1 MKTKAVF
8 SGLLAVLTL
17 TSVMASCG
25 GDTTGESIVTTGS
38 ADTESVAVETE
49 ETLKSLVPEGL
60 DFGGENI
67 RIYSSSYFETDAFTM
82 HVDEA
87 TGDVVD
93 DAVYNRNI
101 ALESKFNVHFTY
113 EDQYQ
118 NGSGVDAA
126 NQIRK
131 FVTAGSD
138 DYDIIFGCQYN
149 LAPLVLDN
157 IMLNLEG
164 QEYLH
169 LDQPWW
175 YQNHIQEMSIG
186 EGKTYF
192 VTGDITLNVL
202 RNMGCMYVNKQ
213 VYTQNYESIEDLYNE
228 VLDGKWTFDR
238 LAETCTEMYRDING
252 DGAFDDDDQYGIGVI
267 TANLTDHFTYAAG
280 IRATE
285 RDENNIPVLTMN
297 SEKTVNHT
305 QKLYSLY
312 YENPG
317 VRVFTADYNSL
328 DVVMPGK
335 FNENELLYLPGW
347 FYTSELLRNMDVDYA
362 VIPFPK
368 YDENEPTYLSL
379 AHDIS
384 VTACLPTTCSKVEQ
398 ATAIME
404 EMAFLGYRD
413 VLPAYYEVAVKVK
426 YTRDSTDAAMQILDI
441 IHDNCTTD
449 FAFIYNYALG
459 GVGLIERDLMGG
471 KKADFASIYAK
482 NEKTYIKK
490 LNELIE
496 VFTAIDS

>member
-8 SGLLAVLTL
+8 SILLAALTL

-25 GDTTGESIVTTGS
+25 GDGSGDSAVTTGS
-38 ADTESVAVETE
+38 VNTENAVTDTA

-60 DFGGENI
+60 DFGGEEI
-67 RIYSSSYFETDAFTM
+67 RIFSSSYFETDTFMM

-87 TGDVVD
+87 TGDVVN
-93 DAVYNRNI
+93 DAVYNRNL
-101 ALESKFNVHFTY
+101 ALESKFNVDFTFM
-113 EDQYQ
+113 DLYQ
-118 NGSGVDAA
+118 NGGTDAA
-126 NQIRK
+126 VQIRK

-157 IMLNLEG
+157 IMLNLDG
-164 QEYLH
+164 CEYLH

-175 YQNHIQEMSIG
+175 YQNHITEMSIG
-186 EGKTYF
+186 EGKTFF
-192 VTGDITLNVL
+192 VTGDITLGVL
-202 RNMGCMYVNKQ
+202 RNMGCIYVNKE
-213 VYTQNYESIEDLYNE
+213 VYAQNYESVDDLYNE

-238 LAETCTEMYRDING
+238 LAENCMEMYRDLNG

-280 IRATE
+280 IRATT

-297 SEKTVNHT
+297 NEKTVNHT

-317 VRVFTADYNSL
+317 VRVFPADYNSL
-328 DVVMPGK
+328 DIVMPNK

-413 VLPAYYEVAVKVK
+413 VLPAYYEVAVKIK

-449 FAFIYNYALG
+449 FAFIYNYALN

-471 KKADFASIYAK
+471 KKADFASVYAK
-482 NEKTYIKK
+482 KEKTYQKK
-490 LNELIE
+490 LDELIE
-496 VFTAIDS
+496 IFTAVDS

>member
-8 SGLLAVLTL
+8 SILLAALTL

-25 GDTTGESIVTTGS
+25 GDGSGDSAVTTGS
-38 ADTESVAVETE
+38 VNTENAVTDTA

-60 DFGGENI
+60 DFGGEEI
-67 RIYSSSYFETDAFTM
+67 RIFSSSYFETDTFMM

-87 TGDVVD
+87 TGDVVN
-93 DAVYNRNI
+93 DAVYNRNL
-101 ALESKFNVHFTY
+101 ALESKFNVDFTFM
-113 EDQYQ
+113 DLYQ
-118 NGSGVDAA
+118 NGGTDAA
-126 NQIRK
+126 VQIRK

-157 IMLNLEG
+157 IMLNLYG
-164 QEYLH
+164 CGDLR

-175 YQNHIQEMSIG
+175 YQNHITEMSIG
-186 EGKTYF
+186 EGKTFF
-192 VTGDITLNVL
+192 VTGDITLGVL
-202 RNMGCMYVNKQ
+202 RNMGCIYVNKE
-213 VYTQNYESIEDLYNE
+213 VYAQNYESVDDLYNE

-238 LAETCTEMYRDING
+238 LAENCMEMYRDLNG

-280 IRATE
+280 IRATT

-297 SEKTVNHT
+297 NEKTVNHT

-317 VRVFTADYNSL
+317 VRVFPADYNSL
-328 DVVMPGK
+328 DIVMPNK

-413 VLPAYYEVAVKVK
+413 VLPAYYEVAVKIK

-449 FAFIYNYALG
+449 FAFIYNYALN

-471 KKADFASIYAK
+471 KKADFASVYAK
-482 NEKTYIKK
+482 KEKTYQKK
-490 LNELIE
+490 LDELIE
-496 VFTAIDS
+496 IFTAVDS

>member
-8 SGLLAVLTL
+8 SILLAALTL

-25 GDTTGESIVTTGS
+25 GDASGDSAVTTGS
-38 ADTESVAVETE
+38 VNTENAVAETE
-49 ETLKSLVPEGL
+49 EALKSLVPEGL
-60 DFGGENI
+60 DFGGEEI
-67 RIYSSSYFETDAFTM
+67 RIFSSAYFETDTFMM

-87 TGDVVD
+87 TGDVVN
-93 DAVYNRNI
+93 DAVYNRI
-101 ALESKFNVHFTY
+101 LALESKFNVTFTY
-113 EDQYQ
+113 EDNYL
-118 NGSGVDAA
+118 NGGTDAA
-126 NQIRK
+126 QQIRK

-157 IMLNLEG
+157 IMLNLDG
-164 QEYLH
+164 CEYLH

-175 YQNHIQEMSIG
+175 YQNHITEMSIG
-186 EGKTYF
+186 EGKTFF
-192 VTGDITLNVL
+192 VTGDITLGVL
-202 RNMGCMYVNKQ
+202 RNMGCIYVNKQ

-238 LAETCTEMYRDING
+238 LAQTCSEMYQDING
-252 DGAFDDDDQYGIGVI
+252 NGAYDDDDRYGIGVI

-280 IRATE
+280 IRATT

-297 SEKTVNHT
+297 NEKTVNHT

-317 VRVFTADYNSL
+317 VRVFPADYNSL
-328 DVVMPGK
+328 DVVMPNK

-413 VLPAYYEVAVKVK
+413 VLSAYYEVAVKIK

-449 FAFIYNYALG
+449 FAFIYNYALN

-471 KKADFASIYAK
+471 KKSDFASTYAK
-482 NEKTYIKK
+482 KEKTYQKK
-490 LNELIE
+490 LDELIE
-496 VFTAIDS
+496 IFTAVES

>member
-8 SGLLAVLTL
+8 SLLLAALTL

-25 GDTTGESIVTTGS
+25 GDGGEAVVTTG
-38 ADTESVAVETE
+38 ADAAVETEAVETE
-49 ETLKSLVPEGL
+49 ETIKSLVPDGL
-60 DFGGENI
+60 DFGGDTM
-67 RIYSSSYFETDAFTM
+67 RVLSSSYFENDSFTM

-87 TGDVVD
+87 TGDVVN
-93 DAVYNRNI
+93 DAVYNRNL
-101 ALESKFNVHFTY
+101 ALENKFNVKLAY
-113 EDQYQ
+113 EDNYL
-118 NGSGVDAA
+118 NGGTDIAVT
-126 NQIRK
+126 IRK
-131 FVTAGSD
+131 SVQAGSD

-157 IMLNLEG
+157 IMLNLDG
-164 QEYLH
+164 LEYLH

-186 EGKTYF
+186 HGKTYF

-202 RNMGCMYVNKQ
+202 RNMGCLYVNKQ
-213 VYTQNYESIEDLYNE
+213 LYAQHYEGIEEMYDE

-238 LAETCTEMYRDING
+238 LSQMCTDMYQDLNG
-252 DGAFDDDDQYGIGVI
+252 DGSFDEDDQYGIGVI

-280 IRATE
+280 IRATT
-285 RDENNIPVLTMN
+285 RDADNIPVLMMN
-297 SEKTVNHT
+297 NEKTVTHT

-328 DVVMPGK
+328 DILMPNK
-335 FNENELLYLPGW
+335 FNENELLFLPGW
-347 FYTSELLRNMDVDYA
+347 FYTAELLRNKEVDYA

-368 YDENEPTYLSL
+368 YDESEPTYLSL

-384 VTACLPTTCSKVEQ
+384 VTACLPTTCTKVEQ
-398 ATAIME
+398 STAIME

-413 VLPAYYEVAVKVK
+413 VLPAYYEVAIKVK
-426 YTRDSTDAAMQILDI
+426 YNRDSTDKAIQILDI

-459 GVGLIERDLMGG
+459 GVGLIERDLIGG
-471 KKADFASIYAK
+471 KKSTSHPCMQRRK
-482 NEKTYIKK
+482 RPTKRS
-490 LNELIE
+490 LL
-496 VFTAIDS
+496 S

>member
-1 MKTKAVF
+1 MKIKAVF
-8 SGLLAVLTL
+8 SLLLAALAL
-17 TSVMASCG
+17 TSVMAACG
-25 GDTTGESIVTTGS
+25 DATGETVETQKPAAETSDLT
-38 ADTESVAVETE
+38 AETE
-49 ETLKSLVPEGL
+49 ETLKSLVPDGL
-60 DFGGENI
+60 DFGGEEI
-67 RIYSSSYFETDAFTM
+67 RILSSSYFETDTFMM

-87 TGDVVD
+87 TGDVVN
-93 DAVYNRNI
+93 DAVYNRNL
-101 ALESKFNVHFTY
+101 ALESKFNVKFTY
-113 EDQYQ
+113 QDEYL
-118 NGSGVDAA
+118 NGSGIDSAT
-126 NQIRK
+126 QIRK

-157 IMLNLEG
+157 IMLNLDGE
-164 QEYLH
+164 EYLH

-186 EGKTYF
+186 HGKTYF
-192 VTGDITLNVL
+192 VTGDITLGVL

-213 VYTQNYESIEDLYNE
+213 LYTQNYESVDDMYQEI
-228 VLDGKWTFDR
+228 LDGKWTFDR
-238 LAETCTEMYRDING
+238 LAQTCTEMYQDLNG
-252 DGAFDDDDQYGIGVI
+252 NGSFDDDDQYGIGVI

-280 IRATE
+280 IRATT

-297 SEKTVNHT
+297 NKKTVNHT

-317 VRVFTADYNSL
+317 VRVFPADYNSL
-328 DVVMPGK
+328 DIVMPNK

-347 FYTSELLRNMDVDYA
+347 FYTAELLRNMEVDYA

-368 YDENEPTYLSL
+368 YDESEPTYLSL

-398 ATAIME
+398 STAIME

-413 VLPAYYEVAVKVK
+413 VLPAYYEVAIKVK
-426 YTRDSTDAAMQILDI
+426 YNRDSTDAAMQILDI

-449 FAFIYNYALG
+449 FAFIYNYALNG
-459 GVGLIERDLMGG
+459 LGLIERDLMGG
-471 KKADFASIYAK
+471 KKSDFSSAYAK
-482 NEKTYIKK
+482 KEKIFQKK
-490 LNELIE
+490 LDELIE
-496 VFTAIDS
+496 VFTSIDS

>member
-8 SGLLAVLTL
+8 SILLAALTL

-25 GDTTGESIVTTGS
+25 GDGSGDSAVTTGS
-38 ADTESVAVETE
+38 VNTENAVTDTA

-60 DFGGENI
+60 DFGGEEI
-67 RIYSSSYFETDAFTM
+67 RIFSSSYFETDTFMM

-87 TGDVVD
+87 TGDVVN
-93 DAVYNRNI
+93 DAVYNRNL
-101 ALESKFNVHFTY
+101 ALESKFNVDFTFM
-113 EDQYQ
+113 DLYQ
-118 NGSGVDAA
+118 NGGTDAA
-126 NQIRK
+126 VQIRK

-157 IMLNLEG
+157 IMLNLYG
-164 QEYLH
+164 CEYLR

-175 YQNHIQEMSIG
+175 YQNHITEMSIG
-186 EGKTYF
+186 EGKTFF
-192 VTGDITLNVL
+192 VTGDITLGVL
-202 RNMGCMYVNKQ
+202 RNMGCIYVNKE
-213 VYTQNYESIEDLYNE
+213 VYAQNYESVDDLYNE

-238 LAETCTEMYRDING
+238 LAENCMEMYRDLNG

-280 IRATE
+280 IRATT

-297 SEKTVNHT
+297 NEKTVNHT

-317 VRVFTADYNSL
+317 VRVFPADYNSL
-328 DVVMPGK
+328 DIVMPNK

-413 VLPAYYEVAVKVK
+413 VLPAYYEVAVKIK

-449 FAFIYNYALG
+449 FAFIYNYALN

-471 KKADFASIYAK
+471 KKADFASVYAK
-482 NEKTYIKK
+482 KEKTYQKK
-490 LNELIE
+490 LDELIE
-496 VFTAIDS
+496 IFTAVDS

>member
-8 SGLLAVLTL
+8 SLLLAALTL

-25 GDTTGESIVTTGS
+25 GDATSDPVVTTGS
-38 ADTESVAVETE
+38 ADTEAVAAETE
-49 ETLKSLVPEGL
+49 ETLKSLVPDL

-87 TGDVVD
+87 TGDVVN
-93 DAVYNRNI
+93 DAVYNRNL
-101 ALESKFNVHFTY
+101 ALESKFNVEFTY

-126 NQIRK
+126 VQIRK

-175 YQNHIQEMSIG
+175 YQNHIEEMSIG

-213 VYTQNYESIEDLYNE
+213 VYTQNYESVEDLYNE

-238 LAETCTEMYRDING
+238 LAENCMEMYRDLNG
-252 DGAFDDDDQYGIGVI
+252 DGAYDDDDQYGIGVI

-285 RDENNIPVLTMN
+285 RDANNIPVLTMN
-297 SEKTVNHT
+297 NEKTVNHT

-317 VRVFTADYNSL
+317 VRVFSADYNSL
-328 DVVMPGK
+328 DIVMPGK

-347 FYTSELLRNMDVDYA
+347 FYTAELLRNMDVDYA

-384 VTACLPTTCSKVEQ
+384 VTACLPTTCTKVEQ

-413 VLPAYYEVAVKVK
+413 VLPAYYEVAIKVK
-426 YTRDSTDAAMQILDI
+426 YNRDSTDAAMQILDI

-471 KKADFASIYAK
+471 KKSDFASMYAK
-482 NEKTYIKK
+482 KEKTYIKK
-490 LNELIE
+490 LNELID
-496 VFTAIDS
+496 VFTSIDS

>member
-1 MKTKAVF
+1 MKTKSVG
-8 SGLLAVLTL
+8 SLLLAALTL
-17 TSVMASCG
+17 ASVLVSCG
-25 GDTTGESIVTTGS
+25 GDTPGESQVTTGA
-38 ADTESVAVETE
+38 ADTESIAVETE
-49 ETLKSLVPEGL
+49 ETLKSLVPDGL
-60 DFGGENI
+60 DFGGEEI
-67 RIYSSSYFETDAFTM
+67 RIYSAPYFETDTFM
-82 HVDEA
+82 LHVDEE
-87 TGDVVD
+87 TGDVVN
-93 DAVYNRNI
+93 DAVFKRNL
-101 ALESKFNVHFTY
+101 ALESKFNVSFTY
-113 EDQYQ
+113 EDTYQ

-126 NQIRK
+126 VQIRK

-157 IMLNLEG
+157 IMLNLDG
-164 QEYLH
+164 AEYLH

-186 EGKTYF
+186 HGKTYF
-192 VTGDITLNVL
+192 VTGDITLGVL
-202 RNMGCMYVNKQ
+202 RNMSCMYVNKQ
-213 VYTQNYESIEDLYNE
+213 VYTQNYESVDEMYQE

-238 LAETCTEMYRDING
+238 LSQICTEMYQDLNG
-252 DGAFDDDDQYGIGVI
+252 DGTYDDDDRYGIGVI
-267 TANLTDHFTYAAG
+267 TANLTDHFTYNAG
-280 IRATE
+280 IRATT

-297 SEKTVNHT
+297 NEQTVNHT

-317 VRVFTADYNSL
+317 VRVFPADYNSL
-328 DVVMPGK
+328 DIVMPNK

-347 FYTSELLRNMDVDYA
+347 FYTAELLRNMEVDYA

-368 YDENEPTYLSL
+368 YDEAQETYLSL

-384 VTACLPTTCSKVEQ
+384 VTACLPTTCSKVDM

-413 VLPAYYEVAVKVK
+413 VLPAYYEVAIKVK
-426 YTRDSTDAAMQILDI
+426 YNRDSTDAAMQILDI

-459 GVGLIERDLMGG
+459 GVGLIERDLMSG
-471 KKADFASIYAK
+471 KKADFSSFYAK
-482 NEKTYIKK
+482 KEKTYEKK
-490 LNELIE
+490 LAELID
-496 VFTAIDS
+496 VFTSIES